1 MPIYKYKA
9 KNLNGKRVQ
18 DLINA
23 FNERAAIEKLQKR
36 GLKNISV
43 VNKSDS
49 LELKILST
57 LNPVKIKDLVIF
69 FRQFSVMIS
78 ASLPLVQ
85 SLKVAGEQTKNITL
99 KMVISEIAQ
108 EVDGGSRLSEAMAKR
123 TKVFPQFYV
132 SVVKSGE
139 TSGRLDEVLNYLA
152 DEMERNYDMISKV
165 KGAMIYPAVVFLGL
179 LGVGILMMVV
189 VVPQITSILMSTN
202 ADLPMATRIVIAISE
217 FLTNFW
223 WLVLVIVAGLIGGLK
238 VASRNKATKGY
249 VDYLKLRLPVFGKL
263 YQYIYLVRFSRS
275 IKTLVMGGVQIT
287 HSLEIV
293 AEIVDNKIYQNVLL
307 EATEAV
313 KGGNTI
319 SSVFLKNETIP
330 AMVAHMIS
338 VGERSGKLSLVLE
351 KISDFYDRELSNLTS
366 NLMSLLEPL
375 IVIVMG
381 IGVGIM
387 VAAVIL
393 PMYNAATQF

>member
-9 KNLNGKRVQ
+9 KNLSGKRVQ

-99 KMVISEIAQ
+99 KRVISEIAQ

-123 TKVFPQFYV
+123 PKVFPQFYV

-152 DEMERNYDMISKV
+152 DEMER
-165 KGAMIYPAVVFLGL
+165 
-179 LGVGILMMVV
+179 
-189 VVPQITSILMSTN
+189 
-202 ADLPMATRIVIAISE
+202 
-217 FLTNFW
+217 
-223 WLVLVIVAGLIGGLK
+223 
-238 VASRNKATKGY
+238 
-249 VDYLKLRLPVFGKL
+249 
-263 YQYIYLVRFSRS
+263 
-275 IKTLVMGGVQIT
+275 
-287 HSLEIV
+287 
-293 AEIVDNKIYQNVLL
+293 
-307 EATEAV
+307 
-313 KGGNTI
+313 
-319 SSVFLKNETIP
+319 
-330 AMVAHMIS
+330 
-338 VGERSGKLSLVLE
+338 
-351 KISDFYDRELSNLTS
+351 
-366 NLMSLLEPL
+366 
-375 IVIVMG
+375 
-381 IGVGIM
+381 
-387 VAAVIL
+387 
-393 PMYNAATQF
+393 